1 MPQLPPLAC
10 LVRALRQAKR
20 MPTRQ
25 CSPDTS
31 TGHHFAY
38 YTAKVHVH
46 FVHYTVP
53 ATQPGRLSQQ
63 GRRSPLAVAFGPA
76 YMYGGISS
84 GCTSLP
90 QQGSAGASAAP
101 ACGPLRQSQRSS
113 WLSLHQPQ
121 QGWGMA
127 SAAVC
132 CSCSCFCHLS
142 GLIGHHGG
150 LLSRVSVAAGQAHAC
165 APAKHLVNAL
175 VLELPSCSSIYV

>member
-1 MPQLPPLAC
+1 MAAIASAFPNPVQRIGCMQRTGSQCGAARLIHTYIIIRGWFCVYMCVWVCELAMPQLPPLAC

-63 GRRSPLAVAFGPA
+63 GRRSPLVGCFWT
-76 YMYGGISS
+76 GIHVWWH
-84 GCTSLP
+84 
-90 QQGSAGASAAP
+90 QQ
-101 ACGPLRQSQRSS
+101 R
-113 WLSLHQPQ
+113 LHQP
-121 QGWGMA
+121 A
-127 SAAVC
+127 
-132 CSCSCFCHLS
+132 
-142 GLIGHHGG
+142 
-150 LLSRVSVAAGQAHAC
+150 AAGQRWCFSCTRLWSFATKPALLLAEP
-165 APAKHLVNAL
+165 APAAAGLGHGFSSS
-175 VLELPSCSSIYV
+175 VL